1 MKSKNLF
8 IWIALLSL
16 PFSAFSNSEEEHQAS
31 RMPHKLSQ
39 GQAKSLLETLKS
51 KTKGKL
57 ANPSKLSNF
66 VTGIESNGDIQDQ
79 AAEDK
84 VVQQQCFADESQFL
98 TIQSNLIRQW
108 SESWMAQDYGKFEK
122 LLTKKAVIHSFEN
135 KNKDQKIDT
144 LLFSKWDHENKN
156 KGLSK
161 IKKDLKGYF
170 KQFSKIEDLDLVT
183 KRFNVPVKT
192 REKDFS
198 MKYMEAEVRFD
209 LRGFEGKARRHD
221 RGYLNVTIERNG
233 SNDSSDWRIAGI
245 DILKMETLKSRKP
258 AFAEITQVSGVN
270 KIPSYNRIEAIR
282 RGGYAM
288 ASGDYDGDGIHDLY
302 VGAYGPAKLLKGTKD
317 GTFKVV
323 ETSGIGNHLYVKAAV
338 WADFNNDNKQDLLI
352 VRFVPNKDLTGMRNT
367 DLLVYQNMGNGKFKS
382 AGKILEESGTD
393 YAMPAAVAD
402 FNNDGLLDFY
412 VGYPGHKD
420 FSTFKADFEFKKKL
434 KAQGVYYNQGDFKF
448 KPEAMSADASK
459 NFEKYSEAQQIFP
472 HSSVAV
478 DFNQDGNVDILVI
491 DDRGN
496 LSPAYVNT
504 GNGKFI
510 QNNQEFEIENYD
522 YGMGIASGDVNNDGL
537 VDLFLTNVRFNAKNR
552 IIENCRMNWDTPILG
567 DGLFKNRRDI
577 KAFMATKLGSKK
589 KFVESA
595 KAIGLDEMGD
605 GLAGMEFIDYNN
617 DGHLDL
623 YVANGLWSGTSKY
636 DDLASYFARGEVTSE
651 SIFMEHRSATQSSF
665 MDILS
670 NYKGDIHGNT
680 KVPYRLS
687 LGGFE
692 RNRLFRNN
700 GDGTFMEVGFVEG
713 ADSIADG
720 YILSKVDIN
729 NDGRIDLILRNGDP
743 GTDEMNYAPVQV
755 FKNNHPNQ
763 NSLRVKLVGS
773 SGNRDAIGAEVEV
786 KIDQKHIQT
795 QQMIANNGTAQSEK
809 ILHFGLGKAK
819 LVQSVTVK
827 WPQGKQSVYHNVKP
841 GLLLLKEGD
850 AIQNGNKKISLNK

>member
-1 MKSKNLF
+1 MKTQKIAL
-8 IWIALLSL
+8 WIALTAL
-16 PFSAFSNSEEEHQAS
+16 PISGFSASEKEHQES
-31 RMPHKLSQ
+31 RMPHKISQ
-39 GQAKSLLETLKS
+39 KEAKKLLTTLKQS
-51 KTKGKL
+51 VEGKN
-57 ANPSKLSNF
+57 ANPKALSSF
-66 VTGIESNGDIQDQ
+66 VTGVKSQGDIQNQGD
-79 AAEDK
+79 EDALIK
-84 VVQQQCFADESQFL
+84 QQCFADESEFL
-98 TIQSNLIRQW
+98 NIQSTLVKSW
-108 SESWMAQDYGKFEK
+108 TDSWMKKDAQSFQK
-122 LLTKKAVIHSFEN
+122 LLAKDATIHSFNNSN
-135 KNKDQKIDT
+135 KAKKIDT
-144 LLFSKWDHENKN
+144 FHYSKWDHVKKYSKN
-156 KGLSK
+156 KL
-161 IKKDLKGYF
+161 ILKDLKKYF
-170 KQFSKIEDLDLVT
+170 SGFSKIEDLDLVT
-183 KRFNVPVKT
+183 KRFKVPVKT
-192 REKDFS
+192 RAKDLQ
-198 MKYMEAEVRFD
+198 MKFLEAEVRFD
-209 LRGFEGKARRHD
+209 LRGFEGKTRRHD
-221 RGYLNVTIERNG
+221 RGYLAVRMERNSVSAG
-233 SNDSSDWRIAGI
+233 DWKISGI
-245 DILKMETLKSRKP
+245 DILKMETLTSRKP
-258 AFAEITQVSGVN
+258 AFAEITKISGVN
-270 KIPSYNRIEAIR
+270 NIPSYNRIEAIR

-288 ASGDYDGDGIHDLY
+288 ASGDYDGDGINDLY
-302 VGAYGPAKLLKGTKD
+302 IGAYGPAKLLKGSKD
-317 GTFKVV
+317 GTYKVA
-323 ETSGIGNHLYVKAAV
+323 EGTGIGDHLYVKAAV
-338 WADFNNDNKQDLLI
+338 WADFNNDSMQDLLI

-434 KAQGVYYNQGDFKF
+434 KAQGVYINQGQFKF

-459 NFEKYSEAQQIFP
+459 SYEKYSEAQQIFP
-472 HSSVAV
+472 HSSVAI

-537 VDLFLTNVRFNAKNR
+537 IDLFMTNVRFNAKNR
-552 IIENCRMNWDTPILG
+552 IIESCQINWETPVLG
-567 DGLFKNRRDI
+567 EGMFKNRRDI
-577 KAFMATKLGSKK
+577 KAFIATKLGNKK

-595 KAIGLDEMGD
+595 KALGLDEMGD

-636 DDLASYFARGEVTSE
+636 DDLSSYFARGEEATE
-651 SIFMEHRSATQSSF
+651 HIFRENRSATQSSF

-670 NYKGDIHGNT
+670 NYKGDISGDT

-700 GDGTFMEVGFVEG
+700 GDGTFMEVGFIEG

-720 YILSKVDIN
+720 YILSKVDID

-743 GTDEMNYAPVQV
+743 GTDEMNFAPVQV
-755 FKNNHPNQ
+755 FKNNHPNL

-773 SGNRDAIGAEVEV
+773 NGNRDAIGAEVEV
-786 KIDQKHIQT
+786 KISDSNVQT

-809 ILHFGLGKAK
+809 VLHFGLGKAK
-819 LVQSVTVK
+819 MVKSVTVK
-827 WPQGKQSVYHNVKP
+827 WPQGKHSIFRNIKP

-850 AIQNGNKKISLNK
+850 GIESEKKGISLNK